1 MEQKEK
7 GKKKKIVKNKKEEEK
22 ITEIFSGTVS
32 SNSQLKSNNIDQLA
46 QYLWVNFDR
55 TRLND
60 NWNDEIP
67 QRQIKWTTHAEHILT
82 EILNKK

>member
-22 ITEIFSGTVS
+22 ITEIFSGTVTNAQ
-32 SNSQLKSNNIDQLA
+32 SNNNIDELA

-82 EILNKK
+82 EILNR

>member
-1 MEQKEK
+1 VEQKEK

-22 ITEIFSGTVS
+22 ITEIFSGTVTNAQ
-32 SNSQLKSNNIDQLA
+32 SNNNIDELA

-82 EILNKK
+82 EILNR

>member
-32 SNSQLKSNNIDQLA
+32 SNAQSNNIDQLA

-67 QRQIKWTTHAEHILT
+67 QRQIKWTTHAHHILT
-82 EILNKK
+82 EILNE

>member
-7 GKKKKIVKNKKEEEK
+7 GKKKKIVKNNKEEK
-22 ITEIFSGTVS
+22 IIEIFSGTVT
-32 SNSQLKSNNIDQLA
+32 NAQLKSKNNVDKLA
-46 QYLWVNFDR
+46 QYLWINFDR

-67 QRQIKWTTHAEHILT
+67 QRQIKWITHAEYIIK
-82 EILNKK
+82 EILSSKK

>member
-32 SNSQLKSNNIDQLA
+32 SNAQSNNIDQLA

-82 EILNKK
+82 EILNR